1 MSAEDY
7 DNMVA
12 APRLSPEA
20 EDNLVQRLYYR
31 QMELTTQREGER
43 QATLERTRAQKN
55 KHISKEEEE
64 HLVSRMYDQQL
75 QRFASTKE
83 EQERKKDAE
92 AHKNDKKISQSEIEH
107 HVHRM
112 YDEERE
118 KSQTRR
124 AELAARYM
132 PTAEPKKINKQ
143 ELQECVQRL
152 SSVDWEKR
160 DEELFKKYV
169 YPYDPKTTKISRS
182 DEQAMADRLST
193 TKGSAA

>member
-1 MSAEDY
+1 MSTNDY

-31 QMELTTQREGER
+31 QLELTTQRESER

-83 EQERKKDAE
+83 EQERKKEAE
-92 AHKNDKKISQSEIEH
+92 AHKNDKKVSQSEIEQ

-124 AELAARYM
+124 AELAARYT
-132 PTAEPKKINKQ
+132 PTAEPKKIKKQ

-152 SSVDWEKR
+152 SHVDWEKR